1 MNKKSLCLGISLMI
15 AQLSVAHAMPF
26 GTFDPRSMA
35 MGGTGVAAGTSANA
49 AFFNPALLSTAN
61 KDEDFSLEFP
71 IVSVRIADQDEFI
84 DRLDTFQSNNTID
97 NFSNAITAYNAATPL
112 QKLTT
117 AKDLVVSTG
126 SALVTGLGTLSN
138 RDLEM
143 EVMAGAAVGIP
154 GKKFAVSVFVA
165 SRAMGG
171 MVLDI
176 TQNDLS
182 RIQAVLDGLAT
193 NNLAAIID
201 PITLQL
207 IDPTTN
213 MTSAVLGRGAVV
225 SEVGIALA
233 KEFEF
238 FGGVG
243 VGMTPK
249 FQKVDTFDY
258 ALNIE
263 TADVTFNEGKKSYN
277 SVNFDIG
284 LGKDFKNNWKA
295 GAVIKNLLPKSY
307 TTALGNKLETK
318 PQVRVGAAHQTS
330 WSVMSMDLDLL
341 KNDPTAPGFDTPTQ
355 YASIGVELDAFDLFQ
370 IRLGYRHNLS
380 NSDTS
385 VATAGLG
392 FSPFGVHIDVGV
404 MGSSKEVALGLQT
417 GFRF

>member
-1 MNKKSLCLGISLMI
+1 MNKKSLGLGLSLML
-15 AQLSVAHAMPF
+15 AQLNIAYAMPF

-49 AFFNPALLSTAN
+49 GFFNPALLAIAH
-61 KDEDFSLEFP
+61 KDEDFSLELP
-71 IVSVRIADQDEFI
+71 VLGIRVADQDEFI
-84 DRLDTFQSNNTID
+84 DRLDTFQNNNTID
-97 NFSNAITAYNAATPL
+97 NFSTAITAFNAAPSPVT
-112 QKLTT
+112 
-117 AKDLVVSTG
+117 KDVVVNTG
-126 SALVTGLGTLSN
+126 NALITGLGTLSN

-143 EVMAGAAVGIP
+143 EVMAGAVVGVP

-171 MVLDI
+171 MALNI

-182 RIQAVLDGLAT
+182 NIQVILDQ
-193 NNLAAIID
+193 LAANNFS
-201 PITLQL
+201 PIT
-207 IDPTTN
+207 DPTTN

-233 KEFEF
+233 KEFEIL
-238 FGGVG
+238 GGIG

-249 FQKVDTFDY
+249 FQKIDTFDY
-258 ALNIE
+258 ALNLE

-277 SVNFDIG
+277 SVNFDMG
-284 LGKDFKNNWKA
+284 LGKDFKNHWKV

-307 TTALGNKLETK
+307 TTALGNKLEMK
-318 PQVRVGAAHQTS
+318 PQVRIGAAHQTN
-330 WSVMSMDLDLL
+330 WSVVSMDLDVME
-341 KNDPTAPGFDTPTQ
+341 NDPIAAGFDTPTQ
-355 YASIGVELDAFDLFQ
+355 YAGIGVELNAFDLFQ
-370 IRLGYRHNLS
+370 FRLGYRHNLS

-385 VATAGLG
+385 VATAGVG
-392 FSPFGVHIDVGV
+392 FSPFGVHIDIGL